1 MSARER
7 LRRRPTAA
15 PFLSPAV
22 AILLLFTI
30 FPFIFTLALTFSR
43 VSLIGGLSLRFG
55 GVANWARLLSDDR
68 VLNSLTNTVFIV
80 VAAVALEL
88 VLGLGLALLLN
99 QRLRGA
105 AFFRTLFI
113 IPMALAPIAIGYT
126 WRMLYHETIGPLNA
140 ILASLGL
147 PGVPWLST
155 MTVARLSIILVDVWQ
170 WTPFVFIVL
179 LAALQALPQDVL
191 EAAQLDGASSWQLF
205 GHVILPMLLSAILAV
220 GLLRMLEAFK
230 IVDTIFILT
239 GGGPGVSTESLTL
252 HAYYIGFLSFDLAYG
267 ATIALSLFVLVLLVT
282 TVLLRV
288 TRRYQTAELW
298 T

>member
-55 GVANWARLLSDDR
+55 GVANWARLLNDDR

-170 WTPFVFIVL
+170 
-179 LAALQALPQDVL
+179 
-191 EAAQLDGASSWQLF
+191 
-205 GHVILPMLLSAILAV
+205 
-220 GLLRMLEAFK
+220 
-230 IVDTIFILT
+230 
-239 GGGPGVSTESLTL
+239 
-252 HAYYIGFLSFDLAYG
+252 
-267 ATIALSLFVLVLLVT
+267 
-282 TVLLRV
+282 
-288 TRRYQTAELW
+288 
-298 T
+298 

>member
-1 MSARER
+1 M
-7 LRRRPTAA
+7 
-15 PFLSPAV
+15 
-22 AILLLFTI
+22 
-30 FPFIFTLALTFSR
+30 
-43 VSLIGGLSLRFG
+43 
-55 GVANWARLLSDDR
+55 ANWARLFSDDR
-68 VLNSLTNTVFIV
+68 FLNSLTNTVFIV
-80 VAAVALEL
+80 ATAVALEL
-88 VLGLGLALLLN
+88 ALGLGLALLLN

-113 IPMALAPIAIGYT
+113 IPMALAPIAVGYT

-155 MTVARLSIILVDVWQ
+155 MTVARLSVILVDVWQ

-179 LAALQALPQDVL
+179 LAALQALPQEVV

-205 GHVILPMLLSAILAV
+205 SHVILPMLLPAILAV

-267 ATIALSLFVLVLLVT
+267 ATIALSLFVLVLLVAL
-282 TVLLRV
+282 VLLRV
-288 TRRYQTAELW
+288 TRRYQTMELW